1 MTIPVIDV
9 DSHLTE
15 PADLWT
21 SRVPARFVD
30 RVPQMTLSG
39 DGRDIWGLDG
49 RQISVGGVTAPASY
63 DAEAR
68 LGYLDEVGIWAQVL
82 SPNVAGFGSQKFLS
96 MDDGELKLL

>member
-30 RVPQMTLSG
+30 RVPQMTSAG
-39 DGRDIWGLDG
+39 GRDVWVLDG
-49 RQISVGGVTAPASY
+49 RQISVVGLTRPAARAAAFPAGPSPLAECPPAAY
-63 DAEAR
+63 DAAAR

-82 SPNVAGFGSQKFLS
+82 
-96 MDDGELKLL
+96 